1 MIFGLIVLL
10 CALAISG
17 IAAWYSIIGLIAI
30 FAASPL
36 PIALMGASLEAGKL
50 VAASWLYKNWSLAP
64 RFLKY
69 YLTFAVVVLMFI
81 TSLGIFGF
89 LSKAHIESNIDVGDT
104 AVQLRILER
113 QEQIT
118 EERIEFLL
126 KKAGDDPEKIA
137 RRTADQIQQAQDE
150 LIAIQQK
157 KLPLE
162 KQNNALMAEVGP
174 LKYIAEA
181 IYGKDAESHFDS
193 AVRFVIILLIFV
205 FDPLAVLLVIA
216 ANYTLMKTKFVSP
229 AKVTKVAEDLRGIFK
244 PPAKKKRTYKRK
256 VDMTTLGPIP
266 MNKEEIERSTKVFQD
281 EKIDDVIRN

>member
-1 MIFGLIVLL
+1 MIFGLIVLI
-10 CALAISG
+10 CALAISS

-50 VAASWLYKNWSLAP
+50 VAASWLYKNWKEAP

-69 YLTFAVVVLMFI
+69 YLTFAVVILMFI

-89 LSKAHIESNIDVGDT
+89 LSKAHIESNIDMGEVS
-104 AVQLRILER
+104 VQLKTLQR
-113 QEQIT
+113 QEKIT

-126 KKAGDDPEKIA
+126 KKAGEDSDKIS

-150 LIAIQQK
+150 LIAIQK
-157 KLPLE
+157 EKLPLE
-162 KQNNALMAEVGP
+162 KQENALMAEIGP
-174 LKYIAEA
+174 LKYIAEL

-193 AVRFVIILLIFV
+193 AVRFVIILLVFV

-216 ANYTLMKTKFVSP
+216 ANYTLRKEYLLKLPTPEDFVEKKSSRTMP
-229 AKVTKVAEDLRGIFK
+229 ESEVLRR
-244 PPAKKKRTYKRK
+244 KKKIDITS
-256 VDMTTLGPIP
+256 LGPIP
-266 MNKEEIERSTKVFQD
+266 MTKDEVEKKTNLFER
-281 EKIDDVIRN
+281 

>member
-1 MIFGLIVLL
+1 MIFGIIVLL
-10 CALAISG
+10 CALSVSA

-50 VAASWLYKNWSLAP
+50 VAASWLYKNWKEAP

-89 LSKAHIESNIDVGDT
+89 LSKAHIESNIDFGET
-104 AVQLRILER
+104 QVQLKILQR

-126 KKAGDDPEKIA
+126 KKAGDDPERIS

-150 LIAIQQK
+150 LIAIQQR

-162 KQNNALMAEVGP
+162 KENNALMAEVGP
-174 LKYIAEA
+174 LKYIAEM
-181 IYGKDAESHFDS
+181 IYGSDAESHFDS

-216 ANYTLMKTKFVSP
+216 ANYTLRKEHLLSLPTPEDFVEKKSSRMMP
-229 AKVTKVAEDLRGIFK
+229 DSEVLR
-244 PPAKKKRTYKRK
+244 KKKKIDLTSL
-256 VDMTTLGPIP
+256 DPIP
-266 MNKEEIERSTKVFQD
+266 MTKDEVEKKTNLFER
-281 EKIDDVIRN
+281 

>member
-1 MIFGLIVLL
+1 MFFGLTVLI
-10 CALAISG
+10 CALLISA

-50 VAASWLYKNWSLAP
+50 VAASWLYKNWKDAP
-64 RFLKY
+64 RFLRY

-89 LSKAHIESNIDVGDT
+89 LSKAHIDSNIDMGEVS
-104 AVQLRILER
+104 VQLKTLER
-113 QEQIT
+113 KEQIT

-126 KKAGDDPEKIA
+126 KKAGEDPDKIS

-150 LIAIQQK
+150 LIAIQK
-157 KLPLE
+157 EKLPLE
-162 KQNNALMAEVGP
+162 KQENALMAEIGP
-174 LKYIAEA
+174 LKYIAEL

-216 ANYTLMKTKFVSP
+216 ANYTLQELKKPSP
-229 AKVTKVAEDLRGIFK
+229 VIKSPIPDELRGIFK
-244 PPAKKKRTYKRK
+244 PSKKKEKI
-256 VDMTTLGPIP
+256 DLTTLGPVP
-266 MNKEEIERSTKVFQD
+266 MDKEEIEKKTKL
-281 EKIDDVIRN
+281 ER

>member
-1 MIFGLIVLL
+1 MFFGLTVLI
-10 CALAISG
+10 CALLISA

-50 VAASWLYKNWSLAP
+50 VAASWLYKNWKDAP
-64 RFLKY
+64 RFLRY

-89 LSKAHIESNIDVGDT
+89 LSKAHIDSNIDMGEVS
-104 AVQLRILER
+104 VQLKTLER
-113 QEQIT
+113 KEQIT

-126 KKAGDDPEKIA
+126 KKAGEDPDKIS

-150 LIAIQQK
+150 LIAIQK
-157 KLPLE
+157 EKLPLE
-162 KQNNALMAEVGP
+162 KQENALMAEIGP
-174 LKYIAEA
+174 LKYIAEL

-216 ANYTLMKTKFVSP
+216 ANYTLQELKKPSP
-229 AKVTKVAEDLRGIFK
+229 VIKSPVPDELRGIFK
-244 PPAKKKRTYKRK
+244 PSKKKEKI
-256 VDMTTLGPIP
+256 DLTTLGPVP
-266 MNKEEIERSTKVFQD
+266 MDKEEIEKKTKL
-281 EKIDDVIRN
+281 ER